1 MNLLWISLLLLLV
14 VECWG
19 RSEDVLFDYKLHPDD
34 LKPSDI
40 ALIQFDTRPLSGYW
54 NASAVWNKAY
64 ALYHGHK
71 YAYLTINEQ
80 CSKDGYKLHSGR
92 VTNLFFF
99 YF

>member
-1 MNLLWISLLLLLV
+1 MKTPGN
-14 VECWG
+14 
-19 RSEDVLFDYKLHPDD
+19 
-34 LKPSDI
+34 I

-92 VTNLFFF
+92 VTNLLFFLLLKIITITHIF
-99 YF
+99 LFNFILNSLV